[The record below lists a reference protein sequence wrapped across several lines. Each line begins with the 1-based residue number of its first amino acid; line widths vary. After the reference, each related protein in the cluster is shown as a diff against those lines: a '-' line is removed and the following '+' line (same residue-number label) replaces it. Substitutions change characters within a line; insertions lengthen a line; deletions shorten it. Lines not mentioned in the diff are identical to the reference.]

1 MAQKNNVDQQNSI
14 DKLNANLSSVGEK
27 VVENKKMILSV
38 VGGVVV
44 VAAAVVCF
52 FLFYLN
58 PKQDKAYEALN
69 QVEIKAMGN
78 DSIASA
84 EYAKVADQNR
94 GTNAGKLAALS
105 AAEAYYNRGD
115 YKNALKYLEQFST
128 SEPVLAANALI
139 LTGDCHVN
147 LKAYDKALE
156 CYDKAISKADK
167 NPQIAPRVLLKKA
180 NIFDEQKKY
189 DKALECYQSIK
200 NDYPQFQIG
209 NGLGIDAYIERE
221 NARLG
226 K

>member
-84 EYAKVADQNR
+84 EYAKVADQNS

-128 SEPVLAANALI
+128 TEPVLAANALI
-139 LTGDCHVN
+139 LTRDCHVN
-147 LKAYDKALE
+147 IKAYDKALK
-156 CYDKAISKADK
+156 CYDMAI
-167 NPQIAPRVLLKKA
+167 
-180 NIFDEQKKY
+180 
-189 DKALECYQSIK
+189 
-200 NDYPQFQIG
+200 
-209 NGLGIDAYIERE
+209 
-221 NARLG
+221 
-226 K
+226 